1 MTDTL
6 IIEALGFLVG
16 LVAVVAPIVRLNSN
30 IATLNVTLS
39 QMREE
44 QKKDFDNHDKRI
56 EKHGEQIDILNTT
69 VANHDARIEI
79 LEERK
84 DR

>member
-39 QMREE
+39 EMR
-44 QKKDFDNHDKRI
+44 KDYDSHDKRI
-56 EKHGEQIDILNTT
+56 EKHGEQIDELNTT
-69 VANHDARIEI
+69 VANHGARIDI

-84 DR
+84 ER